1 MVRTPLLLFA
11 IAIVSSCDQAKDLV
25 AKTKDLKAA
34 VGTSPKAAADIRNLS
49 SSEYESFIKTPGR
62 LMVVQ
67 FHGDH
72 ARDSMEGRKA
82 MGVLATEFA
91 GKASIGIVDWNHE
104 NAFASREGVD
114 SVPCFRF
121 YRDGRLVHVIDGVTS
136 GTAEQ
141 MLRAEFSAFTKD
153 IPGEK
158 PAEKPKGSPADHP
171 APEPAE
177 AAIQPMKKDWLPPG
191 VDRR

>member
-1 MVRTPLLLFA
+1 MVRTPLLLLVVL
-11 IAIVSSCDQAKDLV
+11 IVSSCDQAKDLM

-34 VGTSPKAAADIRNLS
+34 VGASSKGTADLRNLT
-49 SSEYESFIKTPGR
+49 SSEYDSFIKTPGR

-72 ARDSMEGRKA
+72 CRYSMEGRKA
-82 MGVLATEFA
+82 MGVLANEFA

-104 NAFASREGVD
+104 DVFASREGVD
-114 SVPCFRF
+114 SVPRFRF
-121 YRDGRLVHVIDGVTS
+121 YRDGRLVHEIDGVTP

-141 MLRAEFSAFTKD
+141 MLRTEFAEFTKD

-158 PAEKPKGSPADHP
+158 SAEKPAGNSADQPAASPA
-171 APEPAE
+171 EPV
-177 AAIQPMKKDWLPPG
+177 IQPMKKDWLPPG
-191 VDRR
+191 IERR